1 MAKGNLDEVFNR
13 TINTEKLAITAD
25 EFTLTNERTADFD
38 WRDVDLTG
46 HLSRNIEAPN
56 PFLASPMTTISETK
70 MGVAM
75 AMLGGGAVIHA
86 AMTPDEQFKM
96 VRKVKLHLN
105 GVVEEPISINA
116 SDSIE
121 HALNER
127 DRRDFKFWSF
137 PVVDENDRFTGMMTE
152 TNFDLFRDQNS
163 DMPIGEAMRPTEEIT
178 TAPTGTTMEQAYQI
192 MREGKIKI
200 LPILDEDQRVSQM
213 YLLSD
218 VRRVLFGNPENYNLD
233 KNGRLRTFAAVTTHE
248 DDFSNPVERLKNMSK
263 YLDMVVIDTS
273 HGESRYAHSAL
284 KKLKRT
290 LALLKEI
297 REDFS
302 GIDIMVGNVS
312 DPEAAAEL
320 AKHGPDAIRIGR
332 GPGGICI
339 SRERLGG
346 GMPQATAVYLGRR
359 AVHAIDP
366 GIKICADGGLRGPGD
381 AIKLFA
387 VGADCEMFGGYVAG
401 TDEAA
406 APVMTRADGS
416 QYKDYYGEGSAKAQL
431 KNLSSRLRYDPSAAE
446 SFSEEDIFIEGVEK
460 EIPLQGPVSRKI
472 NDLTRGLKIEMCT
485 NGCKTISALQEEVN
499 IIRVTSAGANEGKA
513 SA

>member
-200 LPILDEDQRVSQM
+200 LPIL
-213 YLLSD
+213 
-218 VRRVLFGNPENYNLD
+218 
-233 KNGRLRTFAAVTTHE
+233 
-248 DDFSNPVERLKNMSK
+248 
-263 YLDMVVIDTS
+263 VVIDTS